1 MLEQQI
7 EKLKEVLLALDE
19 NFDIENE
26 IADEYSFLSIV
37 KQKLEA
43 FVKNWSFKSSPL
55 TIIKYGFKGIY
66 TDMNAIRP
74 DEMLDNIHSLYVDQ
88 WDWEHIISKEERN
101 LEYLKNRKR
110 YNWIKYIKKLGY
122 VERRY

>member
-1 MLEQQI
+1 MEKEKKELLMQQI

-43 FVKNWSFKSSPL
+43 FAES
-55 TIIKYGFKGIY
+55 
-66 TDMNAIRP
+66 
-74 DEMLDNIHSLYVDQ
+74 
-88 WDWEHIISKEERN
+88 
-101 LEYLKNRKR
+101 
-110 YNWIKYIKKLGY
+110 
-122 VERRY
+122 

>member
-7 EKLKEVLLALDE
+7 EKLEEVLLALDE

-43 FVKNWSFKSSPL
+43 FVKN
-55 TIIKYGFKGIY
+55 
-66 TDMNAIRP
+66 
-74 DEMLDNIHSLYVDQ
+74 
-88 WDWEHIISKEERN
+88 
-101 LEYLKNRKR
+101 
-110 YNWIKYIKKLGY
+110 
-122 VERRY
+122 